1 MDKML
6 FEILQKRDSQLE
18 LFQTDLRHSLWF
30 WTATVVSAVN
40 AGAFVVDLIALHVL
54 RSRCVLLICVL
65 LLLVLGLVGSLSA
78 YRAVR
83 SLEIDWSQLERD
95 SALAR
100 ALLIVARYIE
110 LIPFALNFVVFM
122 LAFFAYAG

>member
-95 SALAR
+95 SVIGLPSARRVVLKDRRTLR
-100 ALLIVARYIE
+100 ALNA
-110 LIPFALNFVVFM
+110 
-122 LAFFAYAG
+122 